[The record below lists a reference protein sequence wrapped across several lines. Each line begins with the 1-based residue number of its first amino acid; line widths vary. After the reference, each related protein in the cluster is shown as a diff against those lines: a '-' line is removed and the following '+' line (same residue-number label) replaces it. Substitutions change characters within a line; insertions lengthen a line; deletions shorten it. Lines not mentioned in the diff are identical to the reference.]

1 MSIAKLTLI
10 GLNNYDHS
18 LFDNLI
24 FENVDHETMVN
35 TILLNCGEFEVLY
48 PNIETLK
55 NMFTLFSNKWS
66 RTVSKWVTA
75 LNIEYKP
82 LENYD
87 RYENFGGS
95 EIEIENGNETHSTN
109 GSETVKTDG
118 TETVNNSGN
127 TMLSRSGIDSTN
139 VENRTSAFNSEI
151 YQPNE
156 ETESK
161 MTYGSADKNDINVNQ
176 TRTPNLTETRIPN
189 LTETRTPNI
198 KKTRTPNLEN
208 RIHGNIGVTTSQQ
221 MLESELK
228 LQYWNL
234 YNKIS
239 NLFMKE
245 FCIMIY

>member
-10 GLNNYDHS
+10 GLNNYDSS
-18 LFDNLI
+18 LFDNLR

-55 NMFTLFSNKWS
+55 NMFTLFSSKWS
-66 RTVSKWVTA
+66 RTVSKWVSA
-75 LNIEYKP
+75 LNTEYKP

-95 EIEIENGNETHSTN
+95 ETELENGSETHSTRGN
-109 GSETVKTDG
+109 ETII
-118 TETVNNSGN
+118 NNGN
-127 TMLSRSGIDSTN
+127 TILSRSGTDNNNI
-139 VENRTSAFNSEI
+139 ENKTSAFNTSD
-151 YQPNE
+151 YQPE
-156 ETESK
+156 EKT
-161 MTYGSADKNDINVNQ
+161 TTQVNYGSSDKNDVNLNQ
-176 TRTPNLTETRIPN
+176 TRTPNI
-189 LTETRTPNI
+189 TETRTPDI
-198 KKTRTPNLEN
+198 KRTRTPNLEN
-208 RIHGNIGVTTSQQ
+208 HIHGNIGVTTSQQ

-245 FCIMIY
+245 FCIMVY

>member
-1 MSIAKLTLI
+1 LSIAKLTLI
-10 GLNNYDHS
+10 GMNNYDNS
-18 LFDNLI
+18 LFDNLK

-55 NMFTLFSNKWS
+55 NMFILFSNKWS
-66 RTVSKWVTA
+66 RTVSKWVSA
-75 LNIEYKP
+75 LNTEYKP

-95 EIEIENGNETHSTN
+95 ETELENGSETHSTRGN
-109 GSETVKTDG
+109 ETII
-118 TETVNNSGN
+118 NNGN
-127 TMLSRSGIDSTN
+127 TILSRSGTDNNNI
-139 VENRTSAFNSEI
+139 ENKTSAFNTSD
-151 YQPNE
+151 YQPE
-156 ETESK
+156 EKTI
-161 MTYGSADKNDINVNQ
+161 TQVNYGSSDKNDVNLNQ
-176 TRTPNLTETRIPN
+176 TRTPNI
-189 LTETRTPNI
+189 TETRTPDI
-198 KKTRTPNLEN
+198 KRTRTPNLEN
-208 RIHGNIGVTTSQQ
+208 HIHGNIGVTTSQQ

-245 FCIMIY
+245 FCIMVY

>member
-10 GLNNYDHS
+10 GMNNYDNS
-18 LFDNLI
+18 LFDNLR

-66 RTVSKWVTA
+66 RTVSKWVSA
-75 LNIEYKP
+75 LNTEYKP

-95 EIEIENGNETHSTN
+95 ETELENGNETHLTN
-109 GSETVKTDG
+109 GNETIT
-118 TETVNNSGN
+118 NNGN
-127 TMLSRSGIDSTN
+127 TILSRSGKDNNDEESK
-139 VENRTSAFNSEI
+139 TSAFNTND
-151 YQPNE
+151 YQPSEKTTTQIN
-156 ETESK
+156 
-161 MTYGSADKNDINVNQ
+161 YGSSDKNDVNLSQ
-176 TRTPNLTETRIPN
+176 TRTPNITEI
-189 LTETRTPNI
+189 RTPNI

-208 RIHGNIGVTTSQQ
+208 HIHGNIGVTTSQQ
-221 MLESELK
+221 MLESELQ

-245 FCIMIY
+245 FCIMMY

>member
-1 MSIAKLTLI
+1 MSIAKITLI
-10 GLNNYDHS
+10 GMNNYDNS
-18 LFDNLI
+18 LFDNLK

-55 NMFTLFSNKWS
+55 NMFTLFSSKWS
-66 RTVSKWVTA
+66 RTVSKWVSA
-75 LNIEYKP
+75 LNTEYKP

-95 EIEIENGNETHSTN
+95 ETELENGNETHLTN
-109 GSETVKTDG
+109 GNETIT
-118 TETVNNSGN
+118 NNGN
-127 TMLSRSGIDSTN
+127 TILSRSGTDN
-139 VENRTSAFNSEI
+139 NDVENKTSAFNAND

-156 ETESK
+156 KTITQIK
-161 MTYGSADKNDINVNQ
+161 HGSSDKNDVNLNQ
-176 TRTPNLTETRIPN
+176 TRTPNITEI
-189 LTETRTPNI
+189 RTPNI
-198 KKTRTPNLEN
+198 KRTRTPNLEN
-208 RIHGNIGVTTSQQ
+208 HIHGNIGVTTSQQ
-221 MLESELK
+221 MLESELR

-245 FCIMIY
+245 FCIMVY

>member
-10 GLNNYDHS
+10 GMNNYDSS
-18 LFDNLI
+18 LFDNLR
-24 FENVDHETMVN
+24 FENVDHETLVN

-66 RTVSKWVTA
+66 RTVSKWVSA
-75 LNIEYKP
+75 LNTEYKP

-95 EIEIENGNETHSTN
+95 ETELENGNETHLTN
-109 GSETVKTDG
+109 GNETIT
-118 TETVNNSGN
+118 NNGN
-127 TMLSRSGIDSTN
+127 TILSRSGTDN
-139 VENRTSAFNSEI
+139 NDVENKTSAFNASD

-156 ETESK
+156 KITNQIN
-161 MTYGSADKNDINVNQ
+161 YGSSDKNDVNLNQ
-176 TRTPNLTETRIPN
+176 TRTPNITEI
-189 LTETRTPNI
+189 RTPNI

-208 RIHGNIGVTTSQQ
+208 HIHGNIGVTTSQQ
-221 MLESELK
+221 MLESELQ

-239 NLFMKE
+239 NIFMKE
-245 FCIMIY
+245 FCIMVY